1 MVHRIDFNTSGLMV
15 IAKDEE
21 SKGILDRMIKERELE
36 KVYLCI
42 VSGVPKKKE
51 GHLTHYLFKDAKQGK
66 VFLSDVPQKGAK
78 SAVTAYHIVKTGQN
92 LSLLECTLLT
102 GRTHQIRSQMAY
114 IGHPLIG
121 DDKYGSKEVNRRYG
135 EKGQLLHAWKITFHL
150 KGSGHLLSYL
160 DGQTFTTENVPFLKS
175 YFPDENK
182 NFVIK

>member
-1 MVHRIDFNTSGLMV
+1 
-15 IAKDEE
+15 
-21 SKGILDRMIKERELE
+21 MIKERELE

-51 GHLTHYLFKDAKQGK
+51 GRLTHYLFKDAKQGK

-78 SAVTAYHIVKTGQN
+78 SAVTDYHIVKTGNN

-102 GRTHQIRSQMAY
+102 GRTHQIRSQLAC

-121 DDKYGSKEVNRRYG
+121 DNKYGSKEVNRRYG
-135 EKGQLLHAWKITFHL
+135 EKGQLLHALKITFHL

-160 DGQTFTTENVPFLKS
+160 DGQTFTTESVPFLKS
-175 YFPDENK
+175 YFPDGNK
-182 NFVIK
+182 NFVTK

>member
-1 MVHRIDFNTSGLMV
+1 M
-15 IAKDEE
+15 
-21 SKGILDRMIKERELE
+21 
-36 KVYLCI
+36 
-42 VSGVPKKKE
+42 
-51 GHLTHYLFKDAKQGK
+51 
-66 VFLSDVPQKGAK
+66 
-78 SAVTAYHIVKTGQN
+78 KTGQN

-175 YFPDENK
+175 YFPDGNK